1 MLNPS
6 SAEKWMNCPGSI
18 AMEQGLVDEGN
29 DYADEGTAGH
39 LLAAECFAANC
50 DPVHFLLRTIL
61 VGRHVASDWDGA
73 MWLDEDEPVADGF
86 EVRNTYKVNDNSSMI
101 AAVRKY
107 VQAVRTMTEGALW
120 SQHEH
125 RVPIGAYTGEEGVEG
140 TSDYTAVVDE
150 GKELQVHDLKLG
162 HVAVSPERNK
172 QEMIYALGVLEDI
185 GISGLD
191 ESIERVRLVIHQPNV
206 FQDPSEWTC
215 TVDELRA
222 FGEEVRNAAGACLL
236 ALKHR
241 QNWFGK
247 EYSYLQPS
255 EDACRWCLAKATC
268 PKLQAFVEA
277 AVAGDFED
285 LDEVPTLTDVV
296 KAGTPILVPREP
308 ASLGAAL
315 DAVPLIETWAKAVR
329 AAADKVLREGG
340 EVPSPKGGYKLVRG
354 KAGARYWGDPEEAE
368 KVMRSMRLG
377 ADVMYDKSLI
387 SPTAAEKLHTAG
399 AITARQWPRLEA
411 IIKKPEAGLSVAP
424 VSDKRPAQSAVA
436 KSSDFEDLPPT
447 APPQVG
453 YDDGSDLG

>member
-6 SAEKWMNCPGSI
+6 SAEKWMNCPVSI

-39 LLAAECFAANC
+39 FLAAACFATNC
-50 DPVHFLLRTIL
+50 DPVHFLLRTIV
-61 VGRHVASDWDGA
+61 VGRHPESEWDGA
-73 MWLDEDEPVADGF
+73 MWLGEDEPVADGF
-86 EVRNTYKVNDNSSMI
+86 EVRNTYKVNDHPDMI

-107 VQAVRTMTEGALW
+107 VQTVRTMTEGALW
-120 SQHEH
+120 AQHEH
-125 RVPIGAYTGEEGVEG
+125 RVPIGAYTGEEGAGG
-140 TSDYTAVVDE
+140 TSDYTAVVDK
-150 GKELQVHDLKLG
+150 GRELQVHDLKLG

-172 QEMIYALGVLEDI
+172 QEMIYALGALEDL
-185 GISGLD
+185 SMAGLD

-215 TVDELRA
+215 TIGELRA
-222 FGEEVRNAAGACLL
+222 FGEEVRSAAWSCLN

-285 LDEVPTLTDVV
+285 LPDNVPTLTDVV
-296 KAGTPILVPREP
+296 KAGTPIPVPREP
-308 ASLGAAL
+308 ASLGASL
-315 DAVPLIETWAKAVR
+315 DAVPLIELWIKAVR
-329 AAADKVLREGG
+329 AEVDRRLREGL
-340 EVPSPKGGYKLVRG
+340 EVPSPKGGYKLVKG
-354 KAGARYWGDPEEAE
+354 KAGARYWASPEEAE

-399 AITARQWPRLEA
+399 TITARQWPRLVA

-424 VSDKRPAQSAVA
+424 MGDKRPAESAAA
-436 KSSDFEDLPPT
+436 KATDFEDLPPT
-447 APPQVG
+447 T
-453 YDDGSDLG
+453 DGSDLG